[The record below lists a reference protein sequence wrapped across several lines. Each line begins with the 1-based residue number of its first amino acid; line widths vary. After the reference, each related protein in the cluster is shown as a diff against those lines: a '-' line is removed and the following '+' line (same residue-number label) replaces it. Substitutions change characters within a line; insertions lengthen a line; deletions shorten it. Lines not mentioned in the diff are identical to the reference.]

1 MNNCIIIIEINE
13 QIFRIL
19 ISHLFFIM
27 PYVIPMREDFAE
39 YTKCIGCNAS
49 LLLCDCNC
57 PKCGKRDNCE
67 CNLKL
72 IRYRD
77 LRY

>member
-1 MNNCIIIIEINE
+1 MLYD
-13 QIFRIL
+13 IL
-19 ISHLFFIM
+19 
-27 PYVIPMREDFAE
+27 MREDFAE
-39 YTKCIGCNAS
+39 YTKCNGCDAS

-57 PKCGKRDNCE
+57 PKCGKRNNCE